1 MKQSTPNLQILPTWT
16 LLGAFFLIPLAIVL
30 LLSFRPSDEFGDPA
44 PNEDLPTNIKSN
56 EFTQNYREATT
67 PPIVRPY
74 TRSLRIAIATTI
86 ICLLVSYP
94 VAYYIAIVA
103 DTRWRNLLLAAVA
116 IPFWTSFVIRVSAW
130 KLILWPLGLGYTQTA
145 VLIGLV
151 YAELPFMIL
160 PLYAS
165 LEKLDKGLLE
175 AAGDLGASAWS
186 TFWRVTVPLTTP
198 GIVAGVVLV
207 FIPSVGQYVVS
218 DLLGGEKSWLAGNLI
233 QFEFSDITGRKPVG
247 AAVSFLVMSAVMSL
261 LILYA
266 IYTRDRH
273 PTPGQSAGSDSAP
286 SAAPGPAPARAGG
299 YHP

>member
-1 MKQSTPNLQILPTWT
+1 MPRATPYLQILPTWLT
-16 LLGAFFLIPLAIVL
+16 LGLFFLIPLSIVFT
-30 LLSFRPSDEFGDPA
+30 LSFRPSDEFGDPA
-44 PNEDLPTNIKSN
+44 PIEDLPAYIKSN
-56 EFTQNYREATT
+56 EFTQNYKEATG
-67 PPIVRPY
+67 PAFVRTY
-74 TRSLRIAIATTI
+74 ARSLRIAVATTI

-103 DTRWRNLLLAAVA
+103 KPRWRNLLLAAVA
-116 IPFWTSFVIRVSAW
+116 IPFWTSFIIRVSAW
-130 KLILWPLGLGYTQTA
+130 KLILGRGGPIDLVAKGFGGDGFDLLFTQTA

-175 AAGDLGASAWS
+175 AAGDLGASAFA
-186 TFWRVTVPLTTP
+186 TFWRVTVPLTLP

-233 QFEFSDITGRKPVG
+233 QFEFTDITGRKPVG
-247 AAVSFLVMSAVMSL
+247 AAVSFLVMSAVLSL

-266 IYTRDRH
+266 IYARKTPEDQRAK
-273 PTPGQSAGSDSAP
+273 PTP
-286 SAAPGPAPARAGG
+286 
-299 YHP
+299 